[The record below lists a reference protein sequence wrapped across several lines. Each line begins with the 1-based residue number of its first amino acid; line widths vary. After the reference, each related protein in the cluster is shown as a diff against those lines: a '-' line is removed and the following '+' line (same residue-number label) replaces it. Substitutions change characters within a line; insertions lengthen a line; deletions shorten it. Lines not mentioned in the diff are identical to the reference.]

1 MFDDEKYPIAV
12 YPEGTSYQPEE
23 KIVSPITGSNT
34 LPPDYK
40 TANMTTREAGH
51 NFMDP
56 KVGQSQS
63 NGFAEAQL
71 PERQSIRPWRKSPRI
86 LLLIV
91 FTFIIVSSGI
101 AAAFYVHSRN
111 VVSPTPSAFS
121 EVSTDSIVQDNTRAS
136 MASSGLFLNDKSTWN
151 MQTYWQTPTGG
162 IKRQISLDGQTFSA
176 ETNVTLQINPR
187 IGSPL
192 AATASTDKTGI
203 VYLTLFYLSEANE
216 IVISGT
222 ACPAGSSTCGATF
235 NNVISAQLTL
245 PPSNQTG
252 LAAVNVNDAQDWR
265 VYFHDIRGMLT
276 EVAGN
281 ASGFG
286 SGTVVGSAGLNKSS
300 IAATNVNSTTN
311 NINVFYVD
319 ARTQFLTTIAF
330 VNGAWT
336 FPSQVTPRKQLAWN
350 PLAGLSACYTKTL
363 DQLHVYYTAADLG
376 IYEFLGSNVSTTNTT
391 WGVRPGRNHVWST
404 ADYPSA
410 DISAVGWRDQARF
423 FQLTQGKIIEGSLDN
438 TTWTEAFIKTSQT

>member
-1 MFDDEKYPIAV
+1 MLDDEKYPIAV
-12 YPEGTSYQPEE
+12 FPEGTSYQPEE
-23 KIVSPITGSNT
+23 KIASPVTGSDT

-51 NFMDP
+51 NFTDP
-56 KVGQSQS
+56 KVDQSQT

-71 PERQSIRPWRKSPRI
+71 PERQSKRPWRKSPAI
-86 LLLIV
+86 LLLIAL
-91 FTFIIVSSGI
+91 TFVIVGFGI
-101 AAAFYVHSRN
+101 AAAFYVHSRS
-111 VVSPTPSAFS
+111 VVSQTPNALS
-121 EVSTDSIVQDNTRAS
+121 ELSTDSIVQNNTRAS

-151 MQTYWQTPTGG
+151 MQTYWQTPTGD
-162 IKRQISLDGQTFSA
+162 IKRQFSLDGQTFSA
-176 ETNVTLQINPR
+176 ETNVSLQINPR

-203 VYLTLFYLSEANE
+203 VYLTLFYLSEQNE
-216 IVISGT
+216 IVISGA
-222 ACPAGSSTCGATF
+222 ACPAGSSTCSPTF
-235 NNVISAQLTL
+235 NNVISSQLDL

-276 EVAGN
+276 EVGGN

-286 SGTVVGSAGLNKSS
+286 SGTVVGSAALNKSS

-319 ARTQFLTTIAF
+319 AKTQFLTTIEF
-330 VNGAWT
+330 VNGTWT
-336 FPSQVTPRKQLAWN
+336 IPGSVTPRKQLAWN
-350 PLAGLSACYTKTL
+350 ALAGLSACYTKTL
-363 DQLHVYYTAADLG
+363 DQLHVYYTAGDQG
-376 IYEFLGSNVSTTNTT
+376 IYEFLGTNVSTSKTT

-410 DISAVGWRDQARF
+410 DISAVGWQDQARF
-423 FQLTQGKIIEGSLDN
+423 FQITQGKIIEGSLDN
-438 TTWTEAFIKTSQT
+438 TTWTEAFIKLSQT